1 MRPVISAVK
10 KKKMRAFEK
19 DQILSHLD
27 GRVDYE
33 GFDKVDM
40 VIEAVFEDIAIKH
53 KVVQEVE
60 KVCINTGMSCL
71 FSK

>member
-1 MRPVISAVK
+1 
-10 KKKMRAFEK
+10 MRAFEK
-19 DQILSHLD
+19 DQILSRLD
-27 GRVDYE
+27 GRLDYE

-60 KVCINTGMSCL
+60 KVSSNTRSSL
-71 FSK
+71 